1 MDPVPAVLYAVSP
14 LTGIDKAWQSLLRL
28 TPFRFNQKYGGFGN
42 LPPLVLLSVRPLC
55 ASLSGQDRVGARRSL
70 GPPPGQPR
78 ADRDAS
84 AHARGAIPSPLRKM
98 SREFESNRSGS
109 AFILDTLELCVRCS
123 LKTWKGRFTGNDRYR
138 PTGPSGSGSSA
149 LTSTILSTA
158 LGGDP
163 ASWNHGFSAGLG
175 DVSREGKSRKAELT
189 RKTGRSGSGA
199 AWLPG
204 PGVWVLFPWHLAAT
218 DDFESA
224 VSSVTI
230 C

>member
-1 MDPVPAVLYAVSP
+1 M
-14 LTGIDKAWQSLLRL
+14 
-28 TPFRFNQKYGGFGN
+28 GGSGN

-55 ASLSGQDRVGARRSL
+55 ASLSGQDRVGARRSRSSSWTAS
-70 GPPPGQPR
+70 GRPR
-78 ADRDAS
+78 RQCS
-84 AHARGAIPSPLRKM
+84 RPGAIPSPLRKM

-149 LTSTILSTA
+149 LTSTILLTA

-163 ASWNHGFSAGLG
+163 ASWNHGFSVGLG
-175 DVSREGKSRKAELT
+175 DVSREGKSQKAELT

>member
-1 MDPVPAVLYAVSP
+1 M
-14 LTGIDKAWQSLLRL
+14 
-28 TPFRFNQKYGGFGN
+28 GGSGN
-42 LPPLVLLSVRPLC
+42 LLPLVLLSVRPLC
-55 ASLSGQDRVGARRSL
+55 ASLSGQDRVGARRSRSSSWTAS
-70 GPPPGQPR
+70 GRPRRQCSRPGGYSLTFTKNEPR
-78 ADRDAS
+78 
-84 AHARGAIPSPLRKM
+84 I
-98 SREFESNRSGS
+98 REFESNRSGS

>member
-1 MDPVPAVLYAVSP
+1 
-14 LTGIDKAWQSLLRL
+14 
-28 TPFRFNQKYGGFGN
+28 
-42 LPPLVLLSVRPLC
+42 
-55 ASLSGQDRVGARRSL
+55 
-70 GPPPGQPR
+70 
-78 ADRDAS
+78 
-84 AHARGAIPSPLRKM
+84 M

-163 ASWNHGFSAGLG
+163 ASWNHGFSVGLG

-199 AWLPG
+199 AWLPA